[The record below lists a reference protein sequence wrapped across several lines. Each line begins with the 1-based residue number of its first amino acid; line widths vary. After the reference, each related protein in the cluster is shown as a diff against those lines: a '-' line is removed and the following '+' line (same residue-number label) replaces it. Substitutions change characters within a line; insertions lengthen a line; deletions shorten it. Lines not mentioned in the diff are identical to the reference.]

1 MFEAEA
7 RDSNEKHNIRVLYR
21 SKEFISK
28 EYDLAATLFVKELL
42 YLQSRYPGS
51 VFTNTFEISDN
62 GQQIG
67 CATLPYVS
75 LSCQLEGESLEV
87 LNPKDSQM
95 IQKLISDV
103 IYDIEFLWKNME
115 LRQIMGVLGPENL
128 CFMKEKEAFF
138 LGDWSKL
145 FEAGADVSMS
155 VAPPT
160 TSMQGK
166 KLTSQELVEERGNSG
181 CGFHYFKIEQN
192 RSQRDRRFAKIEWRR
207 LENI

>member
-1 MFEAEA
+1 
-7 RDSNEKHNIRVLYR
+7 
-21 SKEFISK
+21 
-28 EYDLAATLFVKELL
+28 
-42 YLQSRYPGS
+42 
-51 VFTNTFEISDN
+51 
-62 GQQIG
+62 
-67 CATLPYVS
+67 
-75 LSCQLEGESLEV
+75 
-87 LNPKDSQM
+87 
-95 IQKLISDV
+95 
-103 IYDIEFLWKNME
+103 
-115 LRQIMGVLGPENL
+115 MGVLGPENL

-155 VAPPT
+155 VAPTT